1 MRSKGLADIV
11 QDPMLNVYKGCT
23 RDVCREE

>member
-11 QDPMLNVYKGCT
+11 QDPMLNVYEACT